1 MEVDMEEVLNV
12 IARKLDFYRIHKE
25 QIKRID
31 ALVMWWTKQEKDEV
45 KSIARGNGDEYT
57 KIPWV
62 DEQIKNIS
70 HAFCQH
76 CDCSVC
82 MDLGTCEKCGRR
94 TR

>member
-31 ALVMWWTKQEKDEV
+31 VTET
-45 KSIARGNGDEYT
+45 RGFLEFKIELEYT